1 MNFLAVISL
10 PITDPVL
17 KFLIIL
23 VIILLAPL
31 LLNRVKI
38 PALIGLIL
46 AGAIVGPHGFNIM
59 LRDSGIIM
67 SGTAGLL
74 YIMFL
79 AGLEMDINDFKK
91 NAFRSTVF
99 GIYTFTLPMLLGF
112 GAAYYVFGYTLIT
125 SVLFASMLASHTLL
139 TYPIVSKMGIVRDK
153 SVSIAVGGTII
164 TDTLALLILAIIVGM
179 TEGEVNQAFWIKL
192 STSILGFAL
201 FVIIVFPRLTRW
213 FFKWCTDGTSQYIFI
228 LVLLFLSAFLAH
240 LAGLEGIIGAFL
252 SGMVL
257 NRSIPKTSPLM
268 NRIEFVGNAIFIPFF
283 LISVGMLVNYRSF
296 FTSFDT
302 LKVSAIMTL
311 VAIAAKYI
319 AAWMT
324 QKTFRLSADQR
335 RIIFGLSNSQ
345 AAATLAV
352 VIVGYNIIMGHTPD
366 GEPIRLLN
374 ESVLN
379 GAILMILITCTISS
393 FVTQKGAFNLSR
405 AKMLGEEDEP
415 EAEEKSCILVPVS
428 NDETAEE
435 LVNLSL
441 SLRSKKR
448 GDMLCALNVMENY
461 TTDREKLKRAEKV
474 LEIASNTSAA
484 AGVKM
489 RQVLRYDR
497 HIVDAIFSVT
507 REYHVSDLVLGLHK
521 EKGIPTSFLGNI
533 TEGVLSECN
542 ITTFIYK
549 PVQPL
554 ATIRRHLIM
563 IPEKAEKEL
572 GFSHLIMRIWNVI
585 ENTASRACFYCSFN
599 TMAEIKNLLK
609 KNAKNVGHIEFCNWD
624 DFLIITRDLKEDD
637 NLWVVLSRSNH
648 LSFQMNMLRIPDY
661 LNKYF
666 SANSF
671 VLVYPVQADD
681 NRYMT

>member
-1 MNFLAVISL
+1 MQFLAALSL

-31 LLNRVKI
+31 LLNRIKV

-46 AGAIVGPHGFNIM
+46 AGAIVGPNGFNIM

-79 AGLEMDINDFKK
+79 AGLEMDLNDFKR
-91 NAFRSTVF
+91 NAFLSTVF
-99 GIYTFTLPMLLGF
+99 GLYTFTFPMVLGF
-112 GAAYYVFGYTLIT
+112 VVSYYIFGYTLIT
-125 SVLFASMLASHTLL
+125 SILFASMLASHTLL
-139 TYPIVSKMGIVRDK
+139 TYPIVSKLGVVKDK

-164 TDTLALLILAIIVGM
+164 TDTLALLILAVIVGM
-179 TEGEVNQAFWIKL
+179 TEGEVNQEFWIKL
-192 STSILGFAL
+192 GASILGFAL
-201 FVIIVFPRLTRW
+201 FVMLVFPRLTRW
-213 FFKWCTDGTSQYIFI
+213 FFKWCTDGISQYIFI

-252 SGMVL
+252 VGMVL

-268 NRIEFVGNAIFIPFF
+268 NRVEFVGNSIFIPFF
-283 LISVGMLVNYRSF
+283 LISVGMLVDYRSF
-296 FTSFDT
+296 FTSFNT
-302 LKVSAIMTL
+302 LFVSAVM
-311 VAIAAKYI
+311 IASAVGAKYI

-324 QKTFRLSADQR
+324 QKTFRLSVDQR
-335 RIIFGLSNSQ
+335 RVLFGLSNSQ

-352 VIVGYNIIMGHTPD
+352 VIVGFY
-366 GEPIRLLN
+366 IRLFN
-374 ESVLN
+374 EAVLN
-379 GAILMILITCTISS
+379 GSILTILVSCTISS
-393 FVTQKGAFNLSR
+393 FVTQKGAYNLSV
-405 AKMLGEEDEP
+405 AKMSGEESADEKE
-415 EAEEKSCILVPVS
+415 EAGYILVPIS
-428 NDETAEE
+428 NEETAEE

-441 SLRSKKR
+441 ALRSKKK

-461 TTDREKLKRAEKV
+461 TNDREKLKRAEKV
-474 LEIASNTSAA
+474 LEIASDTSVA
-484 AGVKM
+484 AGVRM

-497 HIVDAIFSVT
+497 NIVDAIFSVT
-507 REYHVSDLVLGLHK
+507 RELNVTNLVLGLHK

-542 ITTFIYK
+542 LGTFIYK
-549 PVQPL
+549 PIQPL
-554 ATIRRHLIM
+554 ATIRRHLIV
-563 IPEKAEKEL
+563 IPEKSEKEI
-572 GFSHLIMRIWNVI
+572 GFAQYIIRIWNVI
-585 ENTASRACFYCSFN
+585 QNTGARACFYCSAN
-599 TMAEIKNLLK
+599 TMTEIGQLLGK
-609 KNAKNVGHIEFCNWD
+609 SAKSAGHIEFSNWD
-624 DFLIITRDLKEDD
+624 DFLILTRELKEDD

-648 LSFQMNMLRIPDY
+648 LSFQMMMLRIPDY

-671 VLVYPVQADD
+671 ILVYPVQANDSL
-681 NRYMT
+681 YMT